1 MTIQL
6 TILGLGQ
13 IGTSV
18 GMALADNNDQ
28 IFRVGHDKTRET
40 ANQAK
45 EKNAVDK
52 IAITLSGAVKDADIV
67 LLALPFQE
75 IYSVLEHIAQDLKED
90 ALVLDT
96 GPLKQPVIKWAEE
109 LLPENRHYVGL
120 TPVINFAY
128 LEEFEFGPATA
139 HEDLFSDC
147 LMAIVS
153 GPRSSEKT
161 VKLAANLVQLLGAT
175 PYFTDPAEIDGL
187 MTKTHI
193 LPQLLAASLLKITQ
207 DTPGWREARKLAGKP
222 YTQVTNSFSQDDV
235 PGELAAAVIYNQ
247 ENTTRLLNDIIRSL
261 VEIRDLSETPGQEEL
276 KEMFTK
282 LQKDRD
288 LWWVDRRESRWN
300 DIKTNKIPRRTLISQ
315 LFGFRRREPP
325 RGSKTSE

>member
-18 GMALADNNDQ
+18 GMVLAEYTDQ
-28 IFRVGHDKTRET
+28 IFRVGHDKSRGA

-45 EKNAVDK
+45 GKNAVDK

-96 GPLKQPVIKWAEE
+96 GPLKQPVMKWAEE

-128 LEEFEFGPATA
+128 LEEFEFGPETA
-139 HEDLFSDC
+139 QNDLFSDC
-147 LMAIVS
+147 LMAVVS
-153 GPRSSEKT
+153 GRLSSEKA
-161 VKLAANLVQLLGAT
+161 VNMAVNLVQLLGAT
-175 PYFTDPAEIDGL
+175 PYFTNSAEIDGL
-187 MTKTHI
+187 MTMTHI

-207 DTPGWREARKLAGKP
+207 DSPGWREAQKIAGKP
-222 YTQVTNSFSQDDV
+222 YIQVTNPFSQDDA
-235 PGELAAAVIYNQ
+235 PGALAAAVIYNQ
-247 ENTTRLLNDIIRSL
+247 ENTTRLLNDVIRTL

-276 KEMFTK
+276 KEMFSK

-288 LWWVDRRESRWN
+288 LWWADRRESRW
-300 DIKTNKIPRRTLISQ
+300 IETTRSEVPRPTFFSRF
-315 LFGFRRREPP
+315 FGVRRKGPP
-325 RGSKTSE
+325 RAEKDQ